1 MNVFF
6 DLVAQA
12 MAVIYAV
19 TNNYALTIIGLTLII
34 MIIVTPLTLKGTRS
48 MMVMQQLQPEMKK
61 IQTQYK
67 DDRQKLN
74 EELLKFYKENDIS
87 PLGGCLPLLVQMPV
101 FIVLYQVLRG
111 LTRRASGMGFDFGWV
126 SGQLGTGSGTSKPP
140 SIDRVFDPAFLNHS
154 TKMYTDLSQTN
165 TMQAFGMD
173 LAESASKALGQGPWH
188 AAPYLILIAIV
199 AVTGFVQQRQIQGR
213 NPNQQVNPQ
222 QQMIM
227 KIMPVFLPV
236 ISFGLPSGLV
246 LYFAVSNL
254 FRVGQQ
260 WFISRS
266 IYGIKRGDLP
276 LPAPDPT
283 PAEPAL
289 GFFASLKEQFSSA
302 TNTDRDTSTTKKAAA
317 GGASAKGA
325 SDKKSA
331 AKPAAKSSAK
341 KAPAQSGKPGGRAS
355 SATGAAKAT
364 SKKASSS
371 TAKSPNGKA
380 SNGSGSGGRT
390 SGRVTPS
397 KASTAAAKEAPTP
410 RSRRFGASKAEPD
423 TTSAPDATP
432 SSAKPSPKGGTP
444 AGAPPT
450 LQPRARKNK
459 KG

>member
-1 MNVFF
+1 MTVFF

-111 LTRRASGMGFDFGWV
+111 LTRRASGMGFDFGWIG
-126 SGQLGTGSGTSKPP
+126 GQLGTGSGTSKPP
-140 SIDRVFDPAFLNHS
+140 SIDRVFDPAYLNHS

-173 LAESASKALGQGPWH
+173 LAESASKALSQGVLH
-188 AAPYLILIAIV
+188 AIPYLVLIAIV

-276 LPAPDPT
+276 LPAADPT
-283 PAEPAL
+283 PAAPTQ
-289 GFFASLKEQFSSA
+289 GFFASLKEQFAPS
-302 TNTDRDTSTTKKAAA
+302 STTGDSDSSSTAKKAGAA
-317 GGASAKGA
+317 GSAAKSASAKKG
-325 SDKKSA
+325 
-331 AKPAAKSSAK
+331 PAKSTPKSSAKAPAK
-341 KAPAQSGKPGGRAS
+341 KAPA
-355 SATGAAKAT
+355 TNAK
-364 SKKASSS
+364 S
-371 TAKSPNGKA
+371 TAKKPIGSSTKA
-380 SNGSGSGGRT
+380 SNGTSSGGRT
-390 SGRVTPS
+390 SGRVTPPKSSGSAS
-397 KASTAAAKEAPTP
+397 KDAPPP
-410 RSRRFGASKAEPD
+410 RSRRFGSSKGEPD
-423 TTSAPDATP
+423 STPAADATP
-432 SSAKPSPKGGTP
+432 SKPSSKGGAP